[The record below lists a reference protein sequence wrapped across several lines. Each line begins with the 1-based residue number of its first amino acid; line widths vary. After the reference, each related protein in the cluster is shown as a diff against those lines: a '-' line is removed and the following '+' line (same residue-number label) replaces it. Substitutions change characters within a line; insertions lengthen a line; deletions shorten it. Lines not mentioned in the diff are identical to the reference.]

1 MLIHEVG
8 ILIESI
14 PVICRK
20 YTKREDPVGITSKS
34 ALISSLINFAE
45 NLISPLEYFES
56 NNYNIIFKKKKG
68 NNELEADF
76 FIYIVTKKIKN
87 FEKKW
92 KKKMMILLEDILNKF
107 YSKYNIKD
115 YYEVSIFS
123 DFNKI
128 IDNLINN
135 L

>member
-1 MLIHEVG
+1 
-8 ILIESI
+8 
-14 PVICRK
+14 
-20 YTKREDPVGITSKS
+20 
-34 ALISSLINFAE
+34 
-45 NLISPLEYFES
+45 
-56 NNYNIIFKKKKG
+56 
-68 NNELEADF
+68 
-76 FIYIVTKKIKN
+76 
-87 FEKKW
+87 
-92 KKKMMILLEDILNKF
+92 MMILLEDILNKF